1 MLFQTAEILASP
13 SGASLSVRKAQA
25 HGAPRGVVQINHGLA
40 EHSARY
46 ARFAQNL
53 AGAGFH
59 VYAHDHRGHGET
71 RAPEAPRGMF
81 SPRGGAEKVL
91 ADVAALNA
99 RIHEDHPGL
108 PVVIFGHS
116 MGGLITLGYVLKHP
130 ETVDATAV
138 WNANFSAGAAG
149 RLARM
154 ILAAER
160 MLLGS
165 DVPSRILPK
174 LTFREWGRKIPD
186 ARTAFDWLSR
196 DGKEVDAYIADPH
209 CGWDASVA
217 MWIDIFDFVFR
228 GADDRNFGK
237 VPHAMP
243 FHLVGGEKDPAT
255 DNGRAVAALGRRLRA
270 MGFTDVTKRIYLET
284 RHESLNEI
292 NRGAIT
298 QDFIAWL
305 DRVVEQSPQNR
316 Q

>member
-1 MLFQTAEILASP
+1 MPFQTAEILASP
-13 SGASLSVRKAQA
+13 SGAALRLRHTPA
-25 HGAPRGVVQINHGLA
+25 HAVPRGVVQINHGLA

-46 ARFAQNL
+46 ARFAESL
-53 AGAGFH
+53 AEAGFH

-71 RAPEAPRGMF
+71 RAADAPQGMF
-81 SPRGGAEKVL
+81 SASGGAEKVF
-91 ADVAALNA
+91 ADGAAVNA
-99 RIHEDHPGL
+99 HIHAAHPGL
-108 PVVIFGHS
+108 PVIIFGHS
-116 MGGLITLGYVLKHP
+116 MGGLITLAYVLKHP
-130 ETVDATAV
+130 ETVHAAAI

-149 RLARM
+149 RLAQL
-154 ILAAER
+154 ILRGER

-196 DGKEVDAYIADPH
+196 DPAEVDAYIADPD

-217 MWIDIFDFVFR
+217 MWLDIFDFVFQ
-228 GADDRNFGK
+228 GADNRNFSK
-237 VPHAMP
+237 IPRTMP

-255 DNGRAVAALGRRLRA
+255 DNGRAVGALAQRLRA
-270 MGFTDVTKRIYLET
+270 MGFTDVTEQIYPET

-292 NRGAIT
+292 NREAIT
-298 QDFIAWL
+298 QDFIAWAGE
-305 DRVVEQSPQNR
+305 VVEQSPQNR